1 MHSAIR
7 AEIEKELPALK
18 DWARVAAARHSDRIA
33 VGTVFTSRETDVV
46 QAIDDYAAAHSL
58 ENRGAVVREA
68 LARLLGVENCA
79 TVIAAGEQTSG
90 SCPVAVCV
98 EWTGDAKSSRY
109 RFANAMVDGIT
120 CGQAVQGC
128 GADVYGGI
136 FGTQARG
143 MPAIQERT

>member
-1 MHSAIR
+1 MKFGTELFVTRRLRRNRRHSAIR

-68 LARLLGVENCA
+68 LARLLGVE
-79 TVIAAGEQTSG
+79 IAHSD
-90 SCPVAVCV
+90 C
-98 EWTGDAKSSRY
+98 
-109 RFANAMVDGIT
+109 
-120 CGQAVQGC
+120 CGR
-128 GADVYGGI
+128 ADV
-136 FGTQARG
+136 REL
-143 MPAIQERT
+143 PCCRLC